1 MRSIEEAL
9 ASLGNA
15 QCFSNLVANSRYWQM
30 PLSKRSRDITT
41 FITPLGRFRC
51 NRLPFGISSAPEVF
65 HREMQKILVNCEGV
79 ICHMDDV
86 LVFGSDTQEHNRRLD
101 KALDTLLAAGL
112 TLNKEKCKLF
122 KVKFVGHVIS
132 SRGIEADSNK
142 IKAIVQYP
150 SPRSKKELLRFLG
163 MVNYLG
169 KFSPKIS
176 NICEHLRLLL
186 KKTLLGIGTTHR
198 KKHLKV

>member
-1 MRSIEEAL
+1 
-9 ASLGNA
+9 
-15 QCFSNLVANSRYWQM
+15 
-30 PLSKRSRDITT
+30 
-41 FITPLGRFRC
+41 
-51 NRLPFGISSAPEVF
+51 
-65 HREMQKILVNCEGV
+65 
-79 ICHMDDV
+79 MDDV
-86 LVFGSDTQEHNRRLD
+86 LVFSSDTREHNRRLD
-101 KALDTLLAAGL
+101 KILDTLLAAGL
-112 TLNKEKCKLF
+112 TLNKEKCEFNLSE
-122 KVKFVGHVIS
+122 VKFVGHVIS

-150 SPRSKKELLRFLG
+150 SPRAKKELLRFLG